1 MGPARRLGCRY
12 RPPRCSGGDT
22 PRSLPTEVGVPCGVQ
37 QFSLVVAGLVVVLA
51 AASSCAP
58 RRSPAPPPSD
68 ARGETTPAPANDA
81 CIAIRAR
88 ILAEVCGDEPDCDSS
103 ALACEQRLDLDGDGR
118 MDRVDFA
125 TAGDEPVLR
134 VTFGD
139 GETRV
144 LTDPFAQVELPDL
157 GSPWPADAEDT
168 SPASVSWLVAWSVA
182 KREGDR
188 LVRGSST
195 AAGPALGDGLWMSGE
210 DAAAMLILT
219 AKGWWLVELG
229 Y

>member
-1 MGPARRLGCRY
+1 M
-12 RPPRCSGGDT
+12 
-22 PRSLPTEVGVPCGVQ
+22 EVET
-37 QFSLVVAGLVVVLA
+37 
-51 AASSCAP
+51 AP
-58 RRSPAPPPSD
+58 ES
-68 ARGETTPAPANDA
+68 ANDTCVA
-81 CIAIRAR
+81 MRAR
-88 ILAEVCGDEPDCDSS
+88 IHAELCDDEPGCESP

-134 VTFGD
+134 VTFGG

-144 LTDPFAQVELPDL
+144 LEDPFAQVELPDL
-157 GSPWPADAEDT
+157 GAPWPADAKET

-182 KREGDR
+182 KRAGDS

-195 AAGPALGDGLWMSGE
+195 PAGPALGDGLWMSGG

-219 AKGWWLVELG
+219 PKGWWLVELG